1 METDKPFTSP
11 LIEELKKHL
20 DSITREEFMQNMA
33 AMRALFKAKENE
45 TDNNPLK
52 LKVGKSYYLR
62 HMPSGGSWE
71 LTRITHFTRD
81 GFPWGERPRCSGI
94 VTDCYEV
101 QEYTPTAKLFNQEQI
116 GNMFHEYLEHILSQ
130 KGNNFDVWFEKYKK

>member
-62 HMPSGGSWE
+62 H
-71 LTRITHFTRD
+71 
-81 GFPWGERPRCSGI
+81 
-94 VTDCYEV
+94 
-101 QEYTPTAKLFNQEQI
+101 
-116 GNMFHEYLEHILSQ
+116 ILSQ